1 MPPKSAK
8 SWRFTCRSFPDP
20 QHPNS
25 SAYHHDVDVESRLWL
40 EAIHRRLAGRLRVRN
55 HFKVKL
61 SETSPTSFSRV
72 TKSKKV
78 YRGICAVIRVLWR
91 QQKVR
96 NNFIFIIKRAKQLAV
111 FTSLW
116 PDRGGSCAIL
126 QEDSHREEKEHLFRA
141 FFRLFRR
148 KNDLDGLQKKTKQK
162 TELNSDNSR

>member
-1 MPPKSAK
+1 MLLPLCHLSRRRVGGLPAEVSQILNTQIQA
-8 SWRFTCRSFPDP
+8 RTIMTL
-20 QHPNS
+20 
-25 SAYHHDVDVESRLWL
+25 ESRLWL
-40 EAIHRRLAGRLRVRN
+40 EAIYRRLAGRLRVRN
-55 HFKVKL
+55 HFKVEL

-116 PDRGGSCAIL
+116 PDRVGSCAIL
-126 QEDSHREEKEHLFRA
+126 QEDSHREESW
-141 FFRLFRR
+141 
-148 KNDLDGLQKKTKQK
+148 Q
-162 TELNSDNSR
+162 